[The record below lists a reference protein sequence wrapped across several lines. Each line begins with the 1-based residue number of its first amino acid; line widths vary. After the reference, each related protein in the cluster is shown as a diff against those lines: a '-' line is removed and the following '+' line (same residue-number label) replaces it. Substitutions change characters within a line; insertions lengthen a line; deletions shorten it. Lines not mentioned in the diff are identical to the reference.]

1 MKKYISIILLTLTIA
16 GSSCKKDFL
25 SLETNPNTPS
35 AASPDLILAG
45 ALKMSAQFPN
55 STKYTM
61 YAGWIGY
68 LSWSTGYQA
77 NTALEQYVIT
87 SSTYDVWSDYY
98 INLAN
103 YQALI
108 ATNSGPNYTAIAKIM
123 TAYNY
128 QALVDNYNNVPYS
141 QALQGTKNFTPTY
154 DKGPAIYADL
164 MKQLDAAI
172 VLIQGAT
179 ATSLVPTA
187 TADIVYKGDMTK
199 WMKFANT
206 LKLKLALRVVNTPD
220 AATFAAAATAT
231 KALGYID
238 ATNAAVAN
246 PGYFNSDANGGQ
258 QTPMVIAYGLT
269 ASGGSSGNNATYQ
282 ANTYGA
288 HFYGQNNDPRLDQVY
303 SATSTANAANA
314 TGLTNA
320 GVDSVAYNPHWVVVS
335 SPFGSNS
342 PPQGIVPPATKP
354 ANMGPSK
361 FGPGVLKTPGA
372 GANILSAAEALFL
385 EAEGAQRGIIDGDPA
400 TLYNAGIAAS
410 FADDLVTNPAAA
422 AAAYAAQPAIV
433 YPAGGVGTIT
443 AAQLKAIIVQ
453 KWAALNLY
461 GAFEAFNEYRRTGY
475 PDNIPLSVYA
485 GANAP
490 NQVARIPYPF
500 IEYSTNAV
508 NVAAQGTVDIFNSK
522 IFWAK

>member
-1 MKKYISIILLTLTIA
+1 
-16 GSSCKKDFL
+16 
-25 SLETNPNTPS
+25 
-35 AASPDLILAG
+35 
-45 ALKMSAQFPN
+45 
-55 STKYTM
+55 
-61 YAGWIGY
+61 
-68 LSWSTGYQA
+68 
-77 NTALEQYVIT
+77 
-87 SSTYDVWSDYY
+87 
-98 INLAN
+98 
-103 YQALI
+103 
-108 ATNSGPNYTAIAKIM
+108 
-123 TAYNY
+123 
-128 QALVDNYNNVPYS
+128 
-141 QALQGTKNFTPTY
+141 
-154 DKGPAIYADL
+154 
-164 MKQLDAAI
+164 
-172 VLIQGAT
+172 
-179 ATSLVPTA
+179 
-187 TADIVYKGDMTK
+187 
-199 WMKFANT
+199 
-206 LKLKLALRVVNTPD
+206 
-220 AATFAAAATAT
+220 
-231 KALGYID
+231 
-238 ATNAAVAN
+238 TNAAVAN

-288 HFYGQNNDPRLDQVY
+288 HFYGQNNDPRLDQIY

-342 PPQGIVPPATKP
+342 PPQGIVPPATKA

-410 FADDLVTNPAAA
+410 FADDLVTNPVVA
-422 AAAYAAQPAIV
+422 AAAYAAQPAIA
-433 YPAGGVGTIT
+433 YPAGGVGIT

-490 NQVARIPYPF
+490 NQVVRIPYPF
-500 IEYSTNAV
+500 IEYSTNAA
-508 NVAAQGTVDIFNSK
+508 NVAAQGTVDIFSSSSK